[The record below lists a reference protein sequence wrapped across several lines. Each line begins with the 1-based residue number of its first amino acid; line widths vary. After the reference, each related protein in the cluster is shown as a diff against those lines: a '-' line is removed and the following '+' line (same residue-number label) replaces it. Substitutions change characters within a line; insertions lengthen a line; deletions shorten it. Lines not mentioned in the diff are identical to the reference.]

1 MFWLNLRFSGTI
13 LEHSFHKLFFIQLI
27 FNFCHCWRLHIKIF
41 VIITKPSTMAMFKLR
56 WVKEVLLFLLPHM
69 FHAEVGLSAICMC
82 LQYILR
88 KSVKHLWYFQYV
100 LRKSLQ
106 EEKKWLM
113 QYKFIKIATLSEAN
127 FHLYLQKFLQWT
139 LTFLLTN
146 LQHRKGRLGIIITV
160 YWHPTCLVLK

>member
-1 MFWLNLRFSGTI
+1 MCDCLFTRVIISDTLILIYFSNCWSILQVESTFHFMFWLNLRFSGTI

-56 WVKEVLLFLLPHM
+56 WVKEVLQFLLPHM
-69 FHAEVGLSAICMC
+69 FHSEVGLSAICMC

-100 LRKSLQ
+100 LRKYLQ
-106 EEKKWLM
+106 EERKL
-113 QYKFIKIATLSEAN
+113 AN
-127 FHLYLQKFLQWT
+127 AIQVHQDCHTQWS
-139 LTFLLTN
+139 
-146 LQHRKGRLGIIITV
+146 
-160 YWHPTCLVLK
+160 